1 MFVEVVRLLLV
12 VLFTAAGFWIGRAVG
27 PASVT
32 VDGVAGMLGCLAG
45 YVLGGF
51 LGRSLTRVVGVVE
64 RRIERLAPPAVLA
77 GLLGGTAGAVIGATL
92 AAPALVLLD
101 SPIALPLGGLI
112 VWTTAYAGFRIAVH
126 QSEALFGALGLST
139 RPLVR
144 STPYAEGDGFLID
157 TSAIM
162 DGQLLA
168 LTRSG
173 ILRADFLV
181 PRFVLDELQGFCD
194 ARDDP
199 RARRAQRGLESL
211 DALRRESVGRVLV
224 LDDEVPEIREVDAKL
239 VALAKRLQV
248 RLLTTDANLARN
260 AEVQGVPTVNLRRL
274 AADLAPEI
282 VAGQPLRVA
291 LVKDGQQRGQGVGYL
306 DDGSMVVVNEGAD
319 LVGAGETDFV
329 ATSIVPTA
337 AGRIVFA
344 RSHAADAEAR
354 TAADPATSDS
364 ATSDPETSE
373 PAATRQ
379 Y

>member
-1 MFVEVVRLLLV
+1 VFVEVVRLFLV
-12 VLFTAAGFWIGRAVG
+12 VLFTAAGFWIGRDLA
-27 PASVT
+27 PQTVT
-32 VDGVAGMLGCLAG
+32 IDGIAGMLGCLVG

-51 LGRSLTRVVGVVE
+51 LGRSLAQVVGVVE
-64 RRIERLAPPAVLA
+64 RRIDRLPPPAVLA
-77 GLLGGTAGAVIGATL
+77 GLLGGAAGAVMGATL
-92 AAPALVLLD
+92 SAPALLLLD
-101 SPIALPLGGLI
+101 PSIALPLGGLI
-112 VWTTAYAGFRIAVH
+112 VWTSAYTGFRIAVH
-126 QSEALFGALGLST
+126 ESEALFAAFGLST

-144 STPYAEGDGFLID
+144 ATPYAESDGFLID

-173 ILRADFLV
+173 IFRVDFLV
-181 PRFVLDELQGFCD
+181 PRFVLDELQGFAD

-199 RARRAQRGLESL
+199 RARRAQRGLEGL
-211 DALRRESVGRVLV
+211 DAVRRESIGRVLV
-224 LDDEVPEIREVDAKL
+224 LDDEVPEIRDVDAKL
-239 VALAKRLQV
+239 IALAKRLQV

-282 VAGQPLRVA
+282 VGGQPLRVS
-291 LVKDGQQRGQGVGYL
+291 LLKEGQQPGQGVGYL
-306 DDGSMVVVNEGAD
+306 DDGSMVVVNDGEA
-319 LVGAGETDFV
+319 LVGAGELDFI
-329 ATSIVPTA
+329 ATSVVPTA

-344 RSHAADAEAR
+344 RTHHSDADARAI
-354 TAADPATSDS
+354 SDGEV
-364 ATSDPETSE
+364 TD

>member
-1 MFVEVVRLLLV
+1 M
-12 VLFTAAGFWIGRAVG
+12 
-27 PASVT
+27 
-32 VDGVAGMLGCLAG
+32 
-45 YVLGGF
+45 
-51 LGRSLTRVVGVVE
+51 
-64 RRIERLAPPAVLA
+64 
-77 GLLGGTAGAVIGATL
+77 
-92 AAPALVLLD
+92 
-101 SPIALPLGGLI
+101 
-112 VWTTAYAGFRIAVH
+112 H

-144 STPYAEGDGFLID
+144 ATPYAEGDGFLID

-173 ILRADFLV
+173 IFRDDFLV

-211 DALRRESVGRVLV
+211 DALRRESLGRVLV
-224 LDDEVPEIREVDAKL
+224 LDDEVPEIRDVDAKL

-291 LVKDGQQRGQGVGYL
+291 LVKDGQQPGQGVGYL
-306 DDGSMVVVNEGAD
+306 DDRTMVVVNEGAG
-319 LVGAGETDFV
+319 LVGSGERDFV
-329 ATSIVPTA
+329 ATSVVPTA

-344 RSHAADAEAR
+344 RTHSSDLVARSTADRDESDR
-354 TAADPATSDS
+354 VPADPERADR
-364 ATSDPETSE
+364 AV
-373 PAATRQ
+373 TRHN
-379 Y
+379 

>member
-1 MFVEVVRLLLV
+1 MFVEIVRLFLV

-27 PASVT
+27 PATAT
-32 VDGVAGMLGCLAG
+32 VDGIAGMLGCLVG

-51 LGRSLTRVVGVVE
+51 LGRSLSRAVGVVE
-64 RRIERLAPPAVLA
+64 RRIERLPPPAVLA
-77 GLLGGTAGAVIGATL
+77 GLLGGTAGAVVGATL
-92 AAPALVLLD
+92 AVPALVLVD
-101 SPIALPLGGLI
+101 PRIALPLGGLV
-112 VWTTAYAGFRIAVH
+112 VWITAYAGFRIAVH

-144 STPYAEGDGFLID
+144 ATPYAEGDGFLID

-162 DGQLLA
+162 DAQLVA

-173 ILRADFLV
+173 IFRNDFLV

-199 RARRAQRGLESL
+199 RSRRAKRGLEGL
-211 DALRRESVGRVLV
+211 DAVRRESLCRVLV
-224 LDDEVPEIREVDAKL
+224 LDDEVPEIRDVDAKL
-239 VALAKRLQV
+239 VALAKRLQI

-291 LVKDGQQRGQGVGYL
+291 LVKDGRQRGQGVGYL

-319 LVGAGETDFV
+319 LVGAGEIDFV

-344 RSHAADAEAR
+344 RTHTADAEAQ
-354 TAADPATSDS
+354 TMFDPPK
-364 ATSDPETSE
+364 SDPEITD
-373 PAATRQ
+373 PAVTRQ